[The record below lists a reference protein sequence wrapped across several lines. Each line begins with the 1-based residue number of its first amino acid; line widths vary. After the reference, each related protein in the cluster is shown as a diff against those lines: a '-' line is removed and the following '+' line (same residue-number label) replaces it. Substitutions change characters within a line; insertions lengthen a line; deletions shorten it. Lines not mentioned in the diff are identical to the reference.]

1 MSEYYAVDHALK
13 SIDIAPVQRPK
24 FNDAHLGNIVRWT
37 EDNLANLARY
47 WFQLGKALG
56 FPEVDTDVELRF
68 WIRIQHDQ
76 QLMRRQQLSQGD
88 TL

>member
-1 MSEYYAVDHALK
+1 VSEQVNLRIRP
-13 SIDIAPVQRPK
+13 IDIAPVQRPD
-24 FNDAHLGNIVRWT
+24 FNDLHVGDLVRWT

-76 QLMRRQQLSQGD
+76 QLTRRERLSQGD
-88 TL
+88 PL